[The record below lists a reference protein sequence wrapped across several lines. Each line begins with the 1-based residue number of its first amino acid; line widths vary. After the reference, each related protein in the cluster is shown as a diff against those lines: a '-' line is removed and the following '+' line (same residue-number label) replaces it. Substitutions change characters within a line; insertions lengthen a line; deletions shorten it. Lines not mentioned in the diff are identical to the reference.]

1 MEEVMPTS
9 LPPTAAQLAAR
20 NRLKRVEELVG
31 DLVRDGV
38 VIDTGKRRW
47 CEATG
52 RVEIVWDLA
61 ETGPKP

>member
-1 MEEVMPTS
+1 MPTT

-20 NRLKRVEELVG
+20 NSPTIKGVQAIVEAM
-31 DLVRDGV
+31 VRDGV

-52 RVEIVWDLA
+52 RVEIVWDLTKR
-61 ETGPKP
+61 E